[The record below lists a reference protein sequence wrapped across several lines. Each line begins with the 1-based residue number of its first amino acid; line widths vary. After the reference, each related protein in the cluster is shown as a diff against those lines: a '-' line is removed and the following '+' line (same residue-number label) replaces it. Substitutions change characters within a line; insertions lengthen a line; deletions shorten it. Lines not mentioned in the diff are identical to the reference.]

1 MGALTLGMRIRF
13 RAYHR
18 RMSSQTDTAAAT
30 DAAVHYLREHDAEHL
45 AQLDEFLRIESV
57 SADPG
62 RDGEV
67 RRAAQWIVDELT
79 RLGVENASIHETSAH
94 PIVTAESMHAGDAAP
109 TVLVYCHYDVQPTD
123 PLDEWVRPPFE
134 PRHEDDRVFARG
146 AGDDKGQLFM
156 HLKAVEAWMRTA
168 GRLPINLR
176 FFFEGDEEVGSEP
189 VEAFIADHADLLR
202 ADVCVVSDGDTFDD
216 EGTPA
221 IGYGLRGIAYWE
233 VRVHGPRQ
241 DVHSGQYGGGVDNPA
256 NVLVRMLVSLMDA
269 DGRVTVPGFYDDVVD
284 LSDED
289 RAAYAELPFDEARW
303 REETGVPSSMDGEPA
318 YTLLERLSARP
329 TFDINGIWGGYT
341 GEGAK
346 TIIPAWAAAK
356 ISTRLVPNQD
366 YRKIEQA
373 MKAHLESIA
382 PPTVRVEVRIIH
394 GGAPVI
400 TPLDHPGIGPASRAL
415 RAGFGKGPL
424 FQRSGGSVPVVAA
437 LDAQLGL
444 KTLMVGFANPT
455 GNFHAPNEWMSL
467 RNLRDGTASL
477 VHLWAELGA
486 MSADELRGR

>member
-1 MGALTLGMRIRF
+1 
-13 RAYHR
+13 
-18 RMSSQTDTAAAT
+18 
-30 DAAVHYLREHDAEHL
+30 
-45 AQLDEFLRIESV
+45 
-57 SADPG
+57 
-62 RDGEV
+62 
-67 RRAAQWIVDELT
+67 
-79 RLGVENASIHETSAH
+79 
-94 PIVTAESMHAGDAAP
+94 
-109 TVLVYCHYDVQPTD
+109 
-123 PLDEWVRPPFE
+123 
-134 PRHEDDRVFARG
+134 
-146 AGDDKGQLFM
+146 
-156 HLKAVEAWMRTA
+156 MRTA
-168 GRLPINLR
+168 GRLPVNLR

-189 VEAFIADHADLLR
+189 VEAFIADHPDLLR

-241 DVHSGQYGGGVDNPA
+241 DVHSGQYGGGVENPA
-256 NVLVRMLVSLMDA
+256 NVLVRILASLVDA
-269 DGRVTVPGFYDDVVD
+269 DGRVTIPGFYDDVVD

-289 RAAYAELPFDEARW
+289 RAAYAGLPFDESAW
-303 REETGVPSSMDGEPA
+303 RQETGVPAAMEGEPG

-329 TFDINGIWGGYT
+329 TFDINGVWGGYI

-356 ISTRLVPNQD
+356 ISTRLVPDQD
-366 YRKIEQA
+366 YRKIEQS

-382 PPTVRVEVRIIH
+382 PPTARVEVRIIH
-394 GGAPVI
+394 GGAPVV

-415 RAGFGKGPL
+415 RAGFGKEPL

-467 RNLRDGTASL
+467 RNLRDGMASL
-477 VHLWAELGA
+477 VHLWAELGTMTA
-486 MSADELRGR
+486 EQLRGA